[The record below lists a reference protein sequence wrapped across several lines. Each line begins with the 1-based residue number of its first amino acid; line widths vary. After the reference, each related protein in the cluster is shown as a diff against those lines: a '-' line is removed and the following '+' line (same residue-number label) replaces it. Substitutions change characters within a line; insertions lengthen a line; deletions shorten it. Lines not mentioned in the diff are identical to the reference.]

1 MATRQRCYYL
11 KEPIKFEGLI
21 RPERNMLCKLAEN
34 VRQTAE
40 RQGVAMPPE
49 CKAVNNV
56 DDMKRYFS
64 HDGISIQA
72 DIDGPLALLFQK
84 ETGSEIGVNLV
95 YHKKSGEGFS
105 LVTRRGPEMVV
116 FDYLSYYLLSPE
128 YRVIPLFHTHL
139 KMESELGSFMPSLF
153 DLQSL
158 YYHTII
164 QGNHQMFNTV
174 IFPNYTGI
182 VYSVDDNGIPYIEE
196 KLDSV
201 IFREQ

>member
-1 MATRQRCYYL
+1 MTTRQRCYYL

-21 RPERNMLCKLAEN
+21 RPETNMLCKLAET

-40 RQGVAMPPE
+40 RKGVSMPPE
-49 CKAVNNV
+49 RKAVNNV
-56 DDMKRYFS
+56 DDMKRYFP
-64 HDGISIQA
+64 HDGISLQA
-72 DIDGPLALLFQK
+72 DVDGPLALHFQK
-84 ETGSEIGVNLV
+84 ETGSEIGVNMV
-95 YHKKSGEGFS
+95 YHKNSGEGFN

-128 YRVIPLFHTHL
+128 HIVVPLFHTHL
-139 KMESELGSFMPSLF
+139 KTESELGSFMPSLF

-174 IFPNYTGI
+174 IFPNHTGI
-182 VYSVDDNGIPYIEE
+182 VYSVGEDGIPYIED
-196 KLDSV
+196 KLDSI

>member
-1 MATRQRCYYL
+1 MTTRQRCYYQS
-11 KEPIKFEGLI
+11 EPIKFDGMI
-21 RPERNMLCKLAEN
+21 RPENNMLSKLAET
-34 VRQTAE
+34 VRQNAE
-40 RQGVAMPPE
+40 REGVVMPP
-49 CKAVNNV
+49 KQISVNDINT
-56 DDMKRYFS
+56 MKRYLPS
-64 HDGISIQA
+64 DGNSIQA
-72 DIDGPLALLFQK
+72 DIDGPLALQFQE

-95 YHKKSGEGFS
+95 YSKNSDVGFS

-128 YRVIPLFHTHL
+128 YMVVPLFHTHL
-139 KMESELGSFMPSLF
+139 KTENELGSFMPSLF

-174 IFPNYTGI
+174 IFSNYSGI
-182 VYSVDDNGIPYIEE
+182 VYSVDNSGIPYIEE